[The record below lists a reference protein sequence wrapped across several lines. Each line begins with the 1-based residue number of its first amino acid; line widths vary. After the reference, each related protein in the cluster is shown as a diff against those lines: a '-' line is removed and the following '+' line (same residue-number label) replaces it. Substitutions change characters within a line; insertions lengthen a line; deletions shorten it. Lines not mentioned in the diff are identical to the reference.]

1 MLRFRVTELLV
12 NNEKRWGGHDYD
24 RYGSVQLLA
33 ADGIFNHPNASANSG
48 MRVCEGGG
56 GDAEHSIPTLT
67 LP

>member
-33 ADGIFNHPNASANSG
+33 ADGIFNHPNASAIVACVFVKEEEEMQSTP
-48 MRVCEGGG
+48 
-56 GDAEHSIPTLT
+56 S